1 MTKGE
6 LISLDRIEKILIDI
20 DKRVRDVEI
29 NTRGM
34 KVQQETDGREISSLR
49 KKSNIWDGVNS
60 FLIAGTGIIMLILK
74 GS

>member
-6 LISLDRIEKILIDI
+6 ILQLERIEKILMDV
-20 DKRVRDVEI
+20 DKRIRDVEI

-34 KVQQETDGREISSLR
+34 KVQQDIDHEEIDALR
-49 KKSNIWDGVNS
+49 KRSNIWDGVNS